1 MCDEEIDSNFN
12 NGSNRVKDKDN
23 NTNSTSSATAIYVD
37 HLAKKTSNIL
47 NEIEN
52 INNKILVTR
61 SNISESE
68 IYTSQDRLLGL
79 VHELAS
85 INKDL
90 IISLKNLDKK
100 YEQQREFINIA
111 AHEIRSPCHAII
123 GYVELLNL
131 GSEDDA
137 KYLASITR
145 NAERLN
151 LLISNIL
158 DASRID
164 NKTMSLKKEGFNLIK
179 LIDQIIEDKSIELA
193 NEKRE
198 NMTITREISN
208 SNYNHSNNK
217 NEFIDNLDI
226 KQENDGSETMVF
238 INADK
243 ARITQVIINLLDNAI
258 KFTIKGN
265 IILTIDT
272 NIFVKNNDN
281 DFSNKNRIDNSIN
294 KYEKRETVIRIKDL
308 GVGIDP
314 KILPGIFSKF
324 TSDFTTEGTGLGL
337 FIAKSIVEAHGGK
350 IWAENNEDGK
360 GATVSFSLPLD
371 MK

>member
-1 MCDEEIDSNFN
+1 MCDEEIGSNFD
-12 NGSNRVKDKDN
+12 NGSNHLKDKD
-23 NTNSTSSATAIYVD
+23 TKSTSSASAIDVD
-37 HLAKKTSNIL
+37 HVSIKTSKIL
-47 NEIEN
+47 KEIDN
-52 INNKILVTR
+52 TSNKIIDTR
-61 SNISESE
+61 SKISESE
-68 IYTSQDRLLGL
+68 IYTSQNRLLGL

-131 GSEDDA
+131 GSEDEA

-164 NKTMSLKKEGFNLIK
+164 NKTMSLKKDKFNLIK
-179 LIDQIIEDKSIELA
+179 LIDQIIEDKINELT
-193 NEKRE
+193 NDKLE
-198 NMTITREISN
+198 NITITREISN
-208 SNYNHSNNK
+208 SNYNNK
-217 NEFIDNLDI
+217 NDFIDTSKI
-226 KQENDGSETMVF
+226 KQENDSGEVMIFV
-238 INADK
+238 NADK
-243 ARITQVIINLLDNAI
+243 ARITQVIFNLLDNSI
-258 KFTIKGN
+258 NFTAKGN
-265 IILTIDT
+265 IVFTID
-272 NIFVKNNDN
+272 KNSDL
-281 DFSNKNRIDNSIN
+281 SNKNSIDNSIN
-294 KYEKRETVIRIKDL
+294 KDDKGETVIRIKDP

-324 TSDFTTEGTGLGL
+324 TADYTKGGTGLGL
-337 FIAKSIVEAHGGK
+337 FISKSIVEAHGGK

-371 MK
+371 MN

>member
-1 MCDEEIDSNFN
+1 MCDEEIGSNFN
-12 NGSNRVKDKDN
+12 NGSNHLKDKD
-23 NTNSTSSATAIYVD
+23 TKSTSSASAIDVD
-37 HLAKKTSNIL
+37 NISIKTSKIL
-47 NEIEN
+47 KEIAN
-52 INNKILVTR
+52 TSNKIIDTR
-61 SNISESE
+61 SKISESE
-68 IYTSQDRLLGL
+68 VYTSQNRLLGL

-131 GSEDDA
+131 GSEDDT

-145 NAERLN
+145 NAERLS

-164 NKTMSLKKEGFNLIK
+164 NKTLSLKKVVFDLIK
-179 LIDQIIEDKSIELA
+179 LIDQIIEDKINEFA
-193 NEKRE
+193 KEKRE
-198 NMTITREISN
+198 NITITREISN
-208 SNYNHSNNK
+208 SSYNNK
-217 NEFIDNLDI
+217 NEFIDTSKI
-226 KQENDGSETMVF
+226 KQENDSSEIMIFV
-238 INADK
+238 NADK
-243 ARITQVIINLLDNAI
+243 ARITQVIFNLLDNAI
-258 KFTIKGN
+258 NFTTKGN
-265 IILTIDT
+265 IVFTIEE
-272 NIFVKNNDN
+272 NNDS
-281 DFSNKNRIDNSIN
+281 SNKNRIDNSIN
-294 KYEKRETVIRIKDL
+294 KHEKRETVIRIKDP

-324 TSDFTTEGTGLGL
+324 TSDFTTGGTGLGL

-350 IWAENNEDGK
+350 IWAQNNEDGN

-371 MK
+371 MN